1 MIKSMSKKVI
11 LYFVL
16 KVSKLELEK
25 ANYFQCI
32 FFVAVF
38 EKKREK
44 KNRRRSNNLGQPFE
58 VSTNGM
64 AGKTSVVVV
73 FLSAKKTIV
82 TNNLKK
88 EKN

>member
-1 MIKSMSKKVI
+1 MLNSLSKKVI
-11 LYFVL
+11 MFFVL

-58 VSTNGM
+58 VSTNIRTGWR
-64 AGKTSVVVV
+64 GKLLL
-73 FLSAKKTIV
+73 FFCQRKKLQLLII
-82 TNNLKK
+82 
-88 EKN
+88 